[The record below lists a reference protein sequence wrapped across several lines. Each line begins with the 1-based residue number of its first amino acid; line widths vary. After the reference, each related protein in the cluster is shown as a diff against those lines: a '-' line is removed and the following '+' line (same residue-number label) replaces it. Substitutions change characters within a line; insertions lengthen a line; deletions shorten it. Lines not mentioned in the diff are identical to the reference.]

1 MRQESIR
8 ASTEEVAYLLREH
21 CVAPQ
26 YLAVFRAGMQVLAG
40 LQSSK
45 ATQWDQLSQLL
56 SLLGANLNEEGII
69 QVATPLIDKVGV
81 AFLTYAP
88 IAEELQNLEQRFK
101 SAEGTTPVSEPYNG
115 ADVGITC
122 TAEAQSAMVR
132 GLIELSMEF
141 VLERGP
147 DRWVAILSTNET
159 WL

>member
-8 ASTEEVAYLLREH
+8 ASTEEVAYLLREQ

-26 YLAVFRAGMQVLAG
+26 YLAVFRAGMQVLAD
-40 LQSSK
+40 LENSEV
-45 ATQWDQLSQLL
+45 TQWDQLSQLL
-56 SLLGANLNEEGII
+56 SLLEANLNEEGII
-69 QVATPLIDKVGV
+69 QASTPLIDKVGV

-88 IAEELQNLEQRFK
+88 VAEEMQNLEQRLK
-101 SAEGTTPVSEPYNG
+101 SAEGTTPVTELYNG

-122 TAEAQSAMVR
+122 TDAGAQSAMVR

-147 DRWVAILSTNET
+147 DR
-159 WL
+159 